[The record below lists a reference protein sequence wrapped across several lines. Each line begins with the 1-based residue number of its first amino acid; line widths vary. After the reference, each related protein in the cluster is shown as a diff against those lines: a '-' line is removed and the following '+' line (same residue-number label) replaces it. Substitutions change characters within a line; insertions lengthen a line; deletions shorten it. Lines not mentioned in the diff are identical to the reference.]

1 MSHAREQ
8 QVCLEIP
15 LQSLSRAPIIFVLAI
30 KDKEFSWDAQYGCRK
45 LSEYN
50 NKCAIVTRDV
60 QLQSAPALCVIS
72 LMQQRLTVT
81 ILRSWYLLI
90 LTTPIRP
97 VCALSNTFTVPTFM
111 LLQGRQQAGHAGGGG
126 AAQPRHPGHPG
137 DGLGDR
143 QGLATPGLSVSS
155 DSYSSLKIGA
165 SPWILWFHRLD

>member
-1 MSHAREQ
+1 MVAESY
-8 QVCLEIP
+8 
-15 LQSLSRAPIIFVLAI
+15 LSTT
-30 KDKEFSWDAQYGCRK
+30 
-45 LSEYN
+45 N
-50 NKCAIVTRDV
+50 HKCVIVTRDV

-72 LMQQRLTVT
+72 LMQQGLGQYYV
-81 ILRSWYLLI
+81 
-90 LTTPIRP
+90 